1 MPRPEAK
8 SGRAPVIRT
17 VEVQRVRSHPPLSQ
31 NENAALVMSRVE
43 ETSLDDESVAVKV
56 NVMLL
61 TQSRN

>member
-1 MPRPEAK
+1 
-8 SGRAPVIRT
+8 VIRT